1 MKTMQWLVKR
11 EMWEHKGMLFWT
23 PVVEGAVMALFAAA
37 MLLFALTGND
47 LNATL
52 TVNGRSGT
60 VSHVIGNALGSSD
73 LGHTARLM
81 GSTYMAAASPL
92 FLTLGALVFF
102 YCLGALYDERRDRS
116 LLFWKALPVSDA
128 QTVLS
133 KAGMA
138 LAVVPAIVVAVGT
151 LTSLLLLLMLCTLLA
166 ANGVNLFG
174 QLLATPDLY
183 LTPLRIAALLP
194 VYALWA
200 LPTVGW
206 LLMVSAWAR
215 SKVLLWAL
223 GLPALT
229 VLLALWANKSFNL
242 MLNVEWFMEDV
253 IGRALLGVVPGYW
266 FLFDKVQHQAMLDAG
281 ANAFTSSDLLSYS
294 WATLGGVGVWVGA
307 AAGAAM
313 IFAAIKLRQSRAE
326 C

>member
-23 PVVEGAVMALFAAA
+23 PVVEGAVMALLAAT
-37 MLLFALTGND
+37 MLLFALTGD
-47 LNATL
+47 GLHATL
-52 TVNGRSGT
+52 TVNGSSGS
-60 VSHVIGNALGSSD
+60 VSHVVGDALGNRD
-73 LGHTARLM
+73 LSQTARLM
-81 GSTYMAAASPL
+81 ANTYMTAASPL

-116 LLFWKALPVSDA
+116 LLFWKSLPVSDA
-128 QTVLS
+128 MTVLS

-138 LAVVPAIVVAVGT
+138 LAVAPAIVVAVGT
-151 LTSLLLLLMLCTLLA
+151 LTSLLLLMMLCALLA
-166 ANGVNLFG
+166 ANGVNVFG

-229 VLLALWANKSFNL
+229 VLLAVWANKSFNL
-242 MLNVEWFMEDV
+242 MLNTEWFMEDV
-253 IGRALLGVVPGYW
+253 IGRLLLGVVPGYW
-266 FLFDKVQHQAMLDAG
+266 FLFDRTQRQAMSESG
-281 ANAFTSSDLLSYS
+281 ANALTSADLLSYS
-294 WATLGGVGVWVGA
+294 WATLGGVSVWIGA

-313 IFAAIKLRQSRAE
+313 IYAAIKLRQSRAE